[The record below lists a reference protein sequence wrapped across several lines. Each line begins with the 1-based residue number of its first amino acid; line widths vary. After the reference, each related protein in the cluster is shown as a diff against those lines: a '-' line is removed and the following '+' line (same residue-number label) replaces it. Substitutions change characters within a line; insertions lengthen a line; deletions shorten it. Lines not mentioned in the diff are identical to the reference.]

1 MQRKHGD
8 FPDERLVK
16 KADVSVRRG
25 IDAFQRIKQCR
36 ACHVEVARAL
46 VASAVLRQ
54 HGKVAVEHAQSAG
67 YALASA
73 PTVPLQKK
81 QHVDDIGENP
91 RCPVAYILPDHAH
104 PPEIIVRHKRRYDPT
119 INLLPHAPRNQRADS
134 VELILQQVQ
143 NIRQRRR
150 CLRGKEID
158 IGVCRVRQRT
168 LVHRRSAGV
177 IASVV
182 CAQHPCRF
190 LADAPKPVDD
200 CIQICSV
207 VQQTFAQHRAHQQAA
222 PREIWLFISHSVAR
236 SAERKKLR
244 RRHHRV
250 ARSGFVCP
258 RKDLL
263 FFALGDG
270 VPRCPL
276 LPLGKRMII
285 FRNPQMLMKRVRI
298 QISSKHISPSC
309 RSWQC
314 LQ

>member
-1 MQRKHGD
+1 M
-8 FPDERLVK
+8 
-16 KADVSVRRG
+16 
-25 IDAFQRIKQCR
+25 
-36 ACHVEVARAL
+36 
-46 VASAVLRQ
+46 
-54 HGKVAVEHAQSAG
+54 
-67 YALASA
+67 
-73 PTVPLQKK
+73 
-81 QHVDDIGENP
+81 
-91 RCPVAYILPDHAH
+91 
-104 PPEIIVRHKRRYDPT
+104 RHKRCHDPT
-119 INLLPHAPRNQRADS
+119 VNLLPHAPRNQRADS

-182 CAQHPCRF
+182 RTQHPCCF
-190 LADAPKPVDD
+190 LADAPQPVDHAV
-200 CIQICSV
+200 QIRSV
-207 VQQTFAQHRAHQQAA
+207 IRQAFRQRRAHEHMA
-222 PREIWLFISHSVAR
+222 PGEIRRFIRLPVPR

-258 RKDLL
+258 REDLL

-276 LPLGKRMII
+276 LPSGKRMII